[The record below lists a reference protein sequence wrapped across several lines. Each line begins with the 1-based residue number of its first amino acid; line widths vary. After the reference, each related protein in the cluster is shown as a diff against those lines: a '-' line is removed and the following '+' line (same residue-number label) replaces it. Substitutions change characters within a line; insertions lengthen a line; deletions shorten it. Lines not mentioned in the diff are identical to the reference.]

1 MKVPLQVLCAAVHSS
16 LNCLLMISFTPNG
29 FKVCSRPGTNACIA
43 LLAAVKCSAS
53 PCRESGASRTVTHY
67 HYHAWPD
74 RGIPRTTLPL
84 RRLARLLD
92 ATDDPQAGPPV
103 VHCSAGIGRT
113 GVFLVSPCP

>member
-1 MKVPLQVLCAAVHSS
+1 MLCRLHVWQAT
-16 LNCLLMISFTPNG
+16 CLAG
-29 FKVCSRPGTNACIA
+29 QAQ
-43 LLAAVKCSAS
+43 LLGLLCWLLSKCSVVT
-53 PCRESGASRTVTHY
+53 CRESGAGRAVTHY

-92 ATDDPQAGPPV
+92 STDDPQAGPPV